1 MSALKTLVRT
11 LPALRKSLSPLPIVA
26 QNREIARALA
36 KNRAFTLQYLE
47 FHRPTM
53 LSVPPSLERLRAAMD
68 LIELTHY
75 VGGCMYLSISRTPLV
90 IGGSHTPYSS
100 DGDLTHSRAL
110 SKSLTRCCYAILLA
124 LTLQSALIAPSLAQ
138 STPPP
143 AASRPLMDRDKEIA
157 LALSSC
163 PPAVA
168 KAAGVYVLTGSGYE
182 KARDSENG
190 FTAIVQ
196 HSAPT
201 ATEPQC
207 MDAEG
212 SRTILQR
219 YLRVAAWRAQGK
231 TPEEIRQLTK
241 QAFDKGELQA
251 PTRPG
256 VDYMLSNANT
266 VPNEKGEHVPYVP
279 HVMFFGTHLTN
290 ADLGVG
296 KELGPDGQPIGP
308 VYVAGEGSP
317 YALVIVPVGS
327 HSGMTH

>member
-1 MSALKTLVRT
+1 
-11 LPALRKSLSPLPIVA
+11 
-26 QNREIARALA
+26 
-36 KNRAFTLQYLE
+36 
-47 FHRPTM
+47 
-53 LSVPPSLERLRAAMD
+53 
-68 LIELTHY
+68 
-75 VGGCMYLSISRTPLV
+75 MYLGASPTHSSTDISKTPL
-90 IGGSHTPYSS
+90 T
-100 DGDLTHSRAL
+100 RA
-110 SKSLTRCCYAILLA
+110 LLA
-124 LTLQSALIAPSLAQ
+124 LALHGAVIAPCVAQ
-138 STPPP
+138 STGEPP
-143 AASRPLMDRDKEIA
+143 AAARPLMDRDQEVA

-163 PPAVA
+163 PAAIAANAAVF
-168 KAAGVYVLTGSGYE
+168 VLGPSGYD
-182 KARDSENG
+182 KVRDSQNG

-219 YLRVAAWRAQGK
+219 YLKVAAWRAQGK
-231 TPEEIRQLTK
+231 TPAQIRQLT
-241 QAFDKGELQA
+241 QEAFDKGELQA
-251 PTRPG
+251 PARAG

-317 YALVIVPVGS
+317 YALVIVPVGA
-327 HSGMTH
+327 HSRMAH

>member
-1 MSALKTLVRT
+1 MSPTQPITSVRSCLVALMAYMAVCIT
-11 LPALRKSLSPLPIVA
+11 AGA
-26 QNREIARALA
+26 Q
-36 KNRAFTLQYLE
+36 
-47 FHRPTM
+47 
-53 LSVPPSLERLRAAMD
+53 
-68 LIELTHY
+68 
-75 VGGCMYLSISRTPLV
+75 TPLSDD
-90 IGGSHTPYSS
+90 SHTP
-100 DGDLTHSRAL
+100 H
-110 SKSLTRCCYAILLA
+110 
-124 LTLQSALIAPSLAQ
+124 
-138 STPPP
+138 
-143 AASRPLMDRDKEIA
+143 LMDREKEMN
-157 LALSSC
+157 LALSAC

-168 KAAGVYVLTGSGYE
+168 KAAGVYVLTRSGYE
-182 KARDSENG
+182 KARDSQNG

-219 YLRVAAWRAQGK
+219 YLKVALWRAQGK
-231 TPEEIRQLTK
+231 NADEIRQLTK
-241 QAFDKGELQA
+241 EALVKGELQA
-251 PTRPG
+251 PARPG

-308 VYVAGEGSP
+308 AYVAGEGSP
-317 YALVIVPVGS
+317 YALVIVPVGAHGVHA
-327 HSGMTH
+327 HSAASDQ